1 MKKSLSSLLLAGLLL
16 SSVGFGGSVARAAD
30 INGEDSTS
38 ITVNGSLG
46 QDNTD
51 EDTPNI
57 DEGSKE
63 WIDVT
68 LSTANIF
75 YTTKSSDHKTITS
88 PDYTITN
95 NSGRAVKISVEDFT
109 VNTGTLNNVDTLEIN
124 AKDYSNND
132 QTINLKTL
140 TKDAFVTL
148 ANINGK
154 LNVDTDEANTYSNE
168 TNYKYSGTTKDDYYN
183 TKSEK
188 TTHTLT
194 LAFEAL
200 DKDGQLVVKP

>member
-16 SSVGFGGSVARAAD
+16 SSVGFGGSVARAVD
-30 INGEDSTS
+30 TKVEGSTS
-38 ITVNGSLG
+38 ITVNGLLG

-57 DEGSKE
+57 DEGTKD
-63 WIDVT
+63 WINVT

-109 VNTGTLNNVDTLEIN
+109 VNTGNLNNVDTLEIHG
-124 AKDYSNND
+124 KDYSNNN
-132 QTINLKTL
+132 QNINLKTL
-140 TKDAFVTL
+140 TKGAFVTL

-154 LNVDTDEANTYSNE
+154 LNVDTDGANTYSNE
-168 TNYKYSGTTKDDYYN
+168 TNYKYSGTTKNNYCN

-188 TTHTLT
+188 ATHTLT

-200 DKDGQLVVKP
+200 DKDGQLVAKP